1 MKTISVRTAA
11 GFRPWRAFV
20 ILAAAGTLLAVAAVR
35 DEPKSRE
42 LILVDNLTTST
53 AGVATW
59 NADGVTT
66 CTAAG
71 TDDAAYSLSGYKLP
85 ANGSPYKV
93 NTGTVPTYLSASAV
107 QTAVVAA

>member
-11 GFRPWRAFV
+11 GSRPWRAFV
-20 ILAAAGTLLAVAAVR
+20 ILAAVGTLLAVAAVR

-42 LILVDNLTTST
+42 LVLVDNLTAST
-53 AGVATW
+53 VGVATVSAGGAATW

-71 TDDAAYSLSGYKLP
+71 TDDAAYVAP
-85 ANGSPYKV
+85 A
-93 NTGTVPTYLSASAV
+93 
-107 QTAVVAA
+107 